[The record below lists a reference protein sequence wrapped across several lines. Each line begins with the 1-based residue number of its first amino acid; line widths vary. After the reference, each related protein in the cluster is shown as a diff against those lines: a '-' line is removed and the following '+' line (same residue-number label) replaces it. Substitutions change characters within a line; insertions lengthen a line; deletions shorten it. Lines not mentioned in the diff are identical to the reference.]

1 VQEAHSRGATVV
13 DPDVISFAISMATIV
28 TSVTVLAGVYVGA
41 KWAIAASKRH
51 DRGTAALGDSRLEQ
65 LQQSIDSIAVEV
77 ERITEAQRF
86 TAKLMAERAED
97 PRLPR

>member
-1 VQEAHSRGATVV
+1 MI
-13 DPDVISFAISMATIV
+13 DPDVVSFAVTMTVIV
-28 TSVTVLAGVYVGA
+28 ASVAALVSVYVGA
-41 KWAIAASKRH
+41 KWALAATKR
-51 DRGTAALGDSRLEQ
+51 RELGTPPLADNRLEQ

-86 TAKLMAERAED
+86 TVKLMAERAEE